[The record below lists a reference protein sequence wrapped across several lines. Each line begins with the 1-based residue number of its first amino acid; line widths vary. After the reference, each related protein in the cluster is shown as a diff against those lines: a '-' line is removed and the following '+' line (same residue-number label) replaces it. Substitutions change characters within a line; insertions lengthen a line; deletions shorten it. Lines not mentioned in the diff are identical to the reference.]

1 MSEANEQD
9 TKRYELLLKACAAHN
24 DLSKACSS
32 GKGIDRHLM
41 GLKVQLR
48 NNENH
53 PLFEDEFYSKSQ
65 EWKLSTSAFS
75 AGQNFLGVGFG
86 AAWVDGYG
94 INCMSL
100 PFWIEVDSDDR
111 STWETFD
118 QIWD

>member
-1 MSEANEQD
+1 
-9 TKRYELLLKACAAHN
+9 
-24 DLSKACSS
+24 
-32 GKGIDRHLM
+32 M

-75 AGQNFLGVGFG
+75 PGQNFLGVGFG
-86 AAWVDGYG
+86 AAWADGYG
-94 INCMSL
+94 INCRSSL
-100 PFWIEVDSDDR
+100 SQRDLSDDR
-111 STWETFD
+111 STWKAFD

>member
-1 MSEANEQD
+1 
-9 TKRYELLLKACAAHN
+9 
-24 DLSKACSS
+24 
-32 GKGIDRHLM
+32 M

-75 AGQNFLGVGFG
+75 PGQKFLGVGFG
-86 AAWVDGYG
+86 AAWADGYG
-94 INCMSL
+94 INCMS
-100 PFWIEVDSDDR
+100 FIIMKGADDR

-118 QIWD
+118 QIWH

>member
-1 MSEANEQD
+1 
-9 TKRYELLLKACAAHN
+9 
-24 DLSKACSS
+24 
-32 GKGIDRHLM
+32 M

-75 AGQNFLGVGFG
+75 PGQNFLGVGFG
-86 AAWVDGYG
+86 AAWADGYG
-94 INCMSL
+94 INCMSS
-100 PFWIEVDSDDR
+100 IIMNGADDR
-111 STWETFD
+111 STWKAFD

>member
-1 MSEANEQD
+1 
-9 TKRYELLLKACAAHN
+9 
-24 DLSKACSS
+24 
-32 GKGIDRHLM
+32 M

-75 AGQNFLGVGFG
+75 PGQNFLGVGFG

-94 INCMSL
+94 INCTSL
-100 PFWIEVDSDDR
+100 IRGVIELMVDQPGKHLIKFGIESKVSNEVT
-111 STWETFD
+111 STRRFKHHLAQALRDMRRICES
-118 QIWD
+118 Q